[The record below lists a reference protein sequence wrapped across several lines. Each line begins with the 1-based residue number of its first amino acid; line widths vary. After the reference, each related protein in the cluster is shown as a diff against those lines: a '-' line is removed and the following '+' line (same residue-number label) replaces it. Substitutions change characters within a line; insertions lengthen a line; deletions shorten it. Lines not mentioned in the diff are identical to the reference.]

1 MSLILDAL
9 RRADAERQR
18 GGVPGLHAQ
27 TGITLPTHGGT
38 GPQAASRQHW
48 LLLGA
53 VGALLLAGLAVLA
66 WLRIGTPAPVPAA
79 ALPVA
84 VPAAVLVATPA
95 AAPVAATAASA
106 PPQPG
111 VLAAT
116 PAPAPPQPAGV
127 PPRPAGMPPQ
137 PAGMPPQPAGVPPQP
152 AAAPHGPAPSA
163 LLPRPVAAP
172 ALPRTPAAQQVAA
185 AAAQRL
191 PTLADLPEALR
202 RELPAMTLG
211 GSMYAEQPAL
221 RMVIINGQV
230 VHEGDRLAPEL
241 LVQQIRPKSVVLNLR
256 GQAFE
261 LGL

>member
-38 GPQAASRQHW
+38 GPQAASRQYW

-116 PAPAPPQPAGV
+116 PAPALPQ
-127 PPRPAGMPPQ
+127 PAGMPPQ
-137 PAGMPPQPAGVPPQP
+137 PAGMPPQPAGVPPRP
-152 AAAPHGPAPSA
+152 AAAPHGPAPTA

>member
-116 PAPAPPQPAGV
+116 PAPAL
-127 PPRPAGMPPQ
+127 PQ

-152 AAAPHGPAPSA
+152 AAAPHGPAPTA

-202 RELPAMTLG
+202 RALPAMTLG

>member
-38 GPQAASRQHW
+38 GPQAASHQHW

-116 PAPAPPQPAGV
+116 PAPAL
-127 PPRPAGMPPQ
+127 PQ

-152 AAAPHGPAPSA
+152 AAAPHGPAPTA

-202 RELPAMTLG
+202 RALPAMTLG

>member
-95 AAPVAATAASA
+95 AAPVAAAAASA

-116 PAPAPPQPAGV
+116 PAPAL
-127 PPRPAGMPPQ
+127 PQ
-137 PAGMPPQPAGVPPQP
+137 PAGMPPQPAGVPPRP
-152 AAAPHGPAPSA
+152 AAAPHGPAPTA

-202 RELPAMTLG
+202 RALPAMTLG

>member
-38 GPQAASRQHW
+38 GPQSASHQHW

-116 PAPAPPQPAGV
+116 PAPAL
-127 PPRPAGMPPQ
+127 PQ
-137 PAGMPPQPAGVPPQP
+137 PAGMPPQPAGVPPRP
-152 AAAPHGPAPSA
+152 AAAPHGPAPTA

-202 RELPAMTLG
+202 RALPAMTLG

>member
-95 AAPVAATAASA
+95 AASVAATAASA

-116 PAPAPPQPAGV
+116 PAPALPQPAGVPPQPAGV
-127 PPRPAGMPPQ
+127 PPRPA
-137 PAGMPPQPAGVPPQP
+137 
-152 AAAPHGPAPSA
+152 AAPHGPAPIA

-202 RELPAMTLG
+202 RALPAMTLG

>member
-1 MSLILDAL
+1 
-9 RRADAERQR
+9 
-18 GGVPGLHAQ
+18 
-27 TGITLPTHGGT
+27 
-38 GPQAASRQHW
+38 
-48 LLLGA
+48 
-53 VGALLLAGLAVLA
+53 
-66 WLRIGTPAPVPAA
+66 
-79 ALPVA
+79 
-84 VPAAVLVATPA
+84 
-95 AAPVAATAASA
+95 
-106 PPQPG
+106 
-111 VLAAT
+111 
-116 PAPAPPQPAGV
+116 
-127 PPRPAGMPPQ
+127 
-137 PAGMPPQPAGVPPQP
+137 MPPQPAGVPPQP
-152 AAAPHGPAPSA
+152 AAAPHGPAPTA

-202 RELPAMTLG
+202 RALPAMTLG

>member
-38 GPQAASRQHW
+38 GPQAASHQHW

-116 PAPAPPQPAGV
+116 PAPAL
-127 PPRPAGMPPQ
+127 PQ
-137 PAGMPPQPAGVPPQP
+137 PAGMPPQPAGVPPRP
-152 AAAPHGPAPSA
+152 AAAPHGPAPTA

-202 RELPAMTLG
+202 RALPAMTLG

>member
-38 GPQAASRQHW
+38 GPQSASHQHW

-116 PAPAPPQPAGV
+116 PAPAL
-127 PPRPAGMPPQ
+127 PQ

-152 AAAPHGPAPSA
+152 AAAPHGPAPTA

-202 RELPAMTLG
+202 RALPAMTLG

>member
-95 AAPVAATAASA
+95 AAPVAATAAS
-106 PPQPG
+106 
-111 VLAAT
+111 
-116 PAPAPPQPAGV
+116 APPQPAGV

>member
-116 PAPAPPQPAGV
+116 PAPAL
-127 PPRPAGMPPQ
+127 PQ
-137 PAGMPPQPAGVPPQP
+137 PAGMPPQPAGVPPRP
-152 AAAPHGPAPSA
+152 AAAPHGPAPTA

-202 RELPAMTLG
+202 RALPAMTLG

>member
-38 GPQAASRQHW
+38 GPQAASHQHW

-116 PAPAPPQPAGV
+116 PAPALPQPAGM
-127 PPRPAGMPPQ
+127 PPQPAGMPPQ
-137 PAGMPPQPAGVPPQP
+137 PAGMPPQPAGVPPRP
-152 AAAPHGPAPSA
+152 AAAPHGPAPTA

-202 RELPAMTLG
+202 RALPAMTLG

>member
-38 GPQAASRQHW
+38 GPQSASHQHW

-116 PAPAPPQPAGV
+116 PAPAL
-127 PPRPAGMPPQ
+127 PQ

-152 AAAPHGPAPSA
+152 AAAPHGPAPTA

-202 RELPAMTLG
+202 RALPAMTLG
-211 GSMYAEQPAL
+211 GNMYAEQPAL

>member
-66 WLRIGTPAPVPAA
+66 WLRIGTLAPVPAA

-116 PAPAPPQPAGV
+116 PAPALPQ
-127 PPRPAGMPPQ
+127 PAGMPPQ
-137 PAGMPPQPAGVPPQP
+137 PAGMPPQPAGVPPRP
-152 AAAPHGPAPSA
+152 AAAPHGPAPTA